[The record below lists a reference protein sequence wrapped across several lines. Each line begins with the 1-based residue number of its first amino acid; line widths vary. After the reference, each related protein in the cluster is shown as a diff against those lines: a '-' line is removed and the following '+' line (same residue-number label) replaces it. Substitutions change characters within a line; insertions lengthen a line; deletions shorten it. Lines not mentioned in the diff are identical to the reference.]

1 MPQEV
6 RVYHTGYLW
15 QLLHRKTKMKTKQ
28 KADNSRIT
36 TVSPFDIGFGSFRLF
51 RLLNPPSF
59 SCFRIYAFAALFLI
73 IFSTSLL
80 FTALTTEST
89 LKILFPL
96 PHKLRISWSA
106 DNIPFRVGTGLLIPR
121 FDESDPVPSSENKE
135 SIYVLS
141 LPHRTDRH
149 ARMEYLQ
156 HYLGLNW
163 TYIGATYSDAEII
176 GTIMGNVR
184 KIREEAMKA
193 RLELQRIRD
202 EKAREKENVDDEFAL
217 IVYPDDLEPHSIPN
231 IASPSSPLSH
241 QTSQLF
247 SGVKLPFQWPAS
259 IFTNTSTSSEPLQ
272 LSQLSLKTQ
281 ILDYLQAFD
290 IYASN
295 HNSNEILGTWRMGSN
310 SSILVN
316 NIENHDYFNRFL
328 TNIDAGNTRAHSTVN
343 PELVCTTKDFSLVP
357 YSTTLP
363 YHKYLTAA
371 RVAVW
376 HSHLRVLRLIVEK
389 EELRQKNFWKQKIK
403 QSDDKNTTTTPK
415 EEGQI
420 EAKAT
425 TGMRW
430 IRRYTNGRRELSE
443 SDSEDNIGEFLD
455 PQSDHPRTNDKIPNA
470 AESQPQPGRDKYREH
485 ISIILE
491 DDIDM
496 EKDIRRRLHRIW
508 VNLPDDWDVVFLGHC
523 WSNESFWPAIS
534 LPTKSPKTQYT
545 STEGVSENTLHPSY
559 SPKCTH
565 AYALS
570 PPGVHKLLAHLEY
583 PPFAYSR
590 AIDQAYA
597 WLVSSGRINA
607 YSVVGSVVVQVK
619 GTVTDSGSSNDKGD
633 EAHESGEGEG
643 SIGIGDV
650 WRPGR
655 KENKEG
661 TGTGNGTEALP
672 VVSTSSWTEELF
684 NGVFAGLV

>member
-1 MPQEV
+1 
-6 RVYHTGYLW
+6 
-15 QLLHRKTKMKTKQ
+15 MKTKQ
-28 KADNSRIT
+28 KADNSSVIT
-36 TVSPFDIGFGSFRLF
+36 VFLFTIGSGNCRLF
-51 RLLNPPSF
+51 RLSSPPSF
-59 SCFRIYAFAALFLI
+59 SCFRVCAFAALFLI

-96 PHKLRISWSA
+96 PHKLRIPWSA
-106 DNIPFRVGTGLLIPR
+106 DNTPFRAGTGPLIPR
-121 FDESDPVPSSENKE
+121 FDESDPVTSSENKE

-141 LPHRTDRH
+141 LPHRTDRR

-156 HYLGLNW
+156 NYLGLNW
-163 TYIGATYSDAEII
+163 TYMDATYADAEII

-202 EKAREKENVDDEFAL
+202 EKARKKENVDDDFAL
-217 IVYPDDLEPHSIPN
+217 IVYPDDLEPYLIPN
-231 IASPSSPLSH
+231 IASPSGPLPH
-241 QTSQLF
+241 QASQLF

-259 IFTNTSTSSEPLQ
+259 TFTNISASSEPL
-272 LSQLSLKTQ
+272 LSQLSSKAQ

-295 HNSNEILGTWRMGSN
+295 HNSNEILGTWRTGSN
-310 SSILVN
+310 SSSFVDD
-316 NIENHDYFNRFL
+316 IEDHDYFYRFL
-328 TNIDAGNTRAHSTVN
+328 SNIDTKAANARAYSMVN
-343 PELVCTTKDFSLVP
+343 LELVCTTKDFSLVP

-376 HSHLRVLRLIVEK
+376 HSHLRVLRLIAEE
-389 EELRQKNFWKQKIK
+389 EELRQKNFWKQEIER
-403 QSDDKNTTTTPK
+403 SDDKNTTTPRSMN
-415 EEGQI
+415 EEEDMGRI
-420 EAKAT
+420 EAKAR

-430 IRRYTNGRRELSE
+430 MRQYTNGRRGLGE
-443 SDSEDNIGEFLD
+443 SDPEEDSVGGFLETPKSD
-455 PQSDHPRTNDKIPNA
+455 PPRTNDELSNA
-470 AESQPQPGRDKYREH
+470 AESQPKSGRDKYREH

-508 VNLPDDWDVVFLGHC
+508 IDLPDDWDIVFLGHC
-523 WSNESFWPAIS
+523 WSNESFWPAIF
-534 LPTKSPKTQYT
+534 LPTESPETQYAT
-545 STEGVSENTLHPSY
+545 TKGVSDNTLHPSY

-597 WLVSSGRINA
+597 WLVSSNKINA
-607 YSVVGSVVVQVK
+607 YSVVGSVIVQVK
-619 GTVTDSGSSNDKGD
+619 GTVTNSSSPNDKGD
-633 EAHESGEGEG
+633 EVHESGEGEG

-655 KENKEG
+655 KEDA
-661 TGTGNGTEALP
+661 GNGTGALP
-672 VVSTSSWTEELF
+672 VVSTSSWTEELI
-684 NGVFAGLV
+684 NGVFAELK